1 MMQKPMTDVKNEV
14 KNDVKNDVKT
24 AASRVANPKKV
35 SPVKV
40 SPKKTSPKK
49 VPALRY
55 RSPDKADGARMWT
68 MVKDSGKLDLNS
80 PYYYL
85 TMSHWFSDTCLI
97 AENPQDNSLVGIVT
111 GFRLPADPQTLFVWQ
126 VAVDEQYR
134 GQGIAIT
141 LLDELAAQADVRFV
155 VATISPSN
163 LSSKRLFEK
172 WAIAKEAA
180 IVVSEGFSECYFPG
194 QQHEQEDLYRIG
206 PIV

>member
-1 MMQKPMTDVKNEV
+1 MQKPMMSSNTEV
-14 KNDVKNDVKT
+14 RT
-24 AASRVANPKKV
+24 AASPKNA
-35 SPVKV
+35 
-40 SPKKTSPKK
+40 SPKNSSSKNASPKK

-85 TMSHWFSDTCLI
+85 TMSHWFSDSCLI
-97 AENPQDNSLVGIVT
+97 AENPQDNSLVGMVT
-111 GFRLPADPQTLFVWQ
+111 GFRQPSDPQTLFVWQ

-141 LLDELAAQADVRFV
+141 LLDELATKADIQFV
-155 VATISPSN
+155 EATISPSN

-180 IVVSEGFSECYFPG
+180 IVVSEGFSESYFPG